1 MADRDD
7 KTVIVH
13 DRDDEPHSSNIVLW
27 VVIAIVVI
35 LLLFLLFGGMSLFQG
50 SGSNGGMQNPPNVGN
65 Q

>member
-13 DRDDEPHSSNIVLW
+13 DRDNEPRSSNTVLW

-50 SGSNGGMQNPPNVGN
+50 SGTNGGVQTPTGVGN